1 MAHVRRTAMSFIP
14 IALGTITQMIT
25 QSGIDAA
32 QQAML
37 TMDETDQLILQAQE
51 LRHQEVMDE
60 RSEKFNEAV
69 QERSERMRE
78 RELLMDL
85 DMSDRKI
92 DDKITKEWIG
102 LIRGQ

>member
-1 MAHVRRTAMSFIP
+1 MAFIP
-14 IALGTITQMIT
+14 LALGTIFQMIS

-37 TMDETDQLILQAQE
+37 TMDETDQLMLQAQE
-51 LRHQEVMDE
+51 LRHQELMDA
-60 RSEKFNEAV
+60 RSEKFNEAI

>member
-1 MAHVRRTAMSFIP
+1 MAFIP
-14 IALGTITQMIT
+14 LALGTIAQMIT
-25 QSGIDAA
+25 QGGIDAA

-37 TMDETDQLILQAQE
+37 TMDETDQLMLQAQE
-51 LRHQEVMDE
+51 LHHQEVMDQ

-85 DMSDRKI
+85 DMSDRKM

>member
-1 MAHVRRTAMSFIP
+1 VAFIP
-14 IALGTITQMIT
+14 LALGTVFQMIT
-25 QSGIDAA
+25 QHGIDAA
-32 QQAML
+32 QQAMI
-37 TMDETDQLILQAQE
+37 TMDETQQLMLQAQE
-51 LRHQEVMDE
+51 LQHQEAMDR
-60 RSEKFNEAV
+60 RSEVFNEAV

>member
-1 MAHVRRTAMSFIP
+1 MAFIP
-14 IALGTITQMIT
+14 MALGTIFQMIS
-25 QSGIDAA
+25 QNGIDAA
-32 QQAML
+32 QQAMI
-37 TMDETDQLILQAQE
+37 TMDETQQLMLQAQE
-51 LRHQEVMDE
+51 LQHQEAMDR
-60 RSEKFNEAV
+60 RSEVFNEAV

>member
-1 MAHVRRTAMSFIP
+1 MAFIP
-14 IALGTITQMIT
+14 MALGTIFQMIS
-25 QSGIDAA
+25 QRGIDAA
-32 QQAML
+32 QQAMI
-37 TMDETDQLILQAQE
+37 TMDETQQLMLQAQE
-51 LRHQEVMDE
+51 LQHQEAMDR
-60 RSEKFNEAV
+60 RSEVFNEAV

>member
-1 MAHVRRTAMSFIP
+1 
-14 IALGTITQMIT
+14 MIS
-25 QSGIDAA
+25 QHGIDAA
-32 QQAML
+32 QQAMI
-37 TMDETDQLILQAQE
+37 TMDETDQLMLQAQE
-51 LRHQEVMDE
+51 LQHQEVMDK
-60 RSEKFNEAV
+60 RSEVFNEAV

>member
-1 MAHVRRTAMSFIP
+1 MAFLPIVGTAI
-14 IALGTITQMIT
+14 QMIS
-25 QSGIDAA
+25 QGAIDAA
-32 QQAML
+32 QQAMI
-37 TMDETDQLILQAQE
+37 TMDETHQLMLQARQMQ
-51 LRHQEVMDE
+51 HQQRMDD
-60 RSEKFNEAV
+60 RSEVFNEAI

>member
-1 MAHVRRTAMSFIP
+1 MAWIP
-14 IALGTITQMIT
+14 LAAGTVFQMIT
-25 QSGIDAA
+25 QHGIDAA
-32 QQAML
+32 QQAMI
-37 TMDETDQLILQAQE
+37 TMDETHQLMLQARE
-51 LRHQEVMDE
+51 LQHQEVMDD
-60 RSEKFNEAV
+60 RSERFNEAA

>member
-1 MAHVRRTAMSFIP
+1 MAFLPIVGTAI
-14 IALGTITQMIT
+14 QMIS

-32 QQAML
+32 QQAMI
-37 TMDETDQLILQAQE
+37 TMDETHQLMLQARQMQ
-51 LRHQEVMDE
+51 HQQRMDD
-60 RSEKFNEAV
+60 RSEVFNEAI